1 MQTIFI
7 KILILLK
14 KKKRHFTKNSFT
26 KGYNTYLLTKQNLYK
41 IEYTKC
47 ALIKVPITKST
58 LFNKKKSENYPY
70 TKFVK

>member
-14 KKKRHFTKNSFT
+14 KKKRHFTKNSF
-26 KGYNTYLLTKQNLYK
+26 TKQNLYK